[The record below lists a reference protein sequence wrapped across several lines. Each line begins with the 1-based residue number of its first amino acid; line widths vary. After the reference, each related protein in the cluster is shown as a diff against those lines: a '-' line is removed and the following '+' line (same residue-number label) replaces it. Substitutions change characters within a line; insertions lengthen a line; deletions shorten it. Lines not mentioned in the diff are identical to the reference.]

1 MPTELVEIG
10 FDLRGAGG
18 PFLVL
23 DDPIAGQLDNPD
35 WVLGGTIFIDITD
48 DVTNFTIRR
57 GKSNDIANFSSG
69 EAVVELNNR
78 LRYYDPTYEA
88 SPYYGNII
96 PKRQVRISTNY
107 RAAYTATRTNLVT
120 NPSLETNTTNWAS
133 TGSTTF
139 TRITTD
145 AYIGSASGRVT
156 TTGLGQMGARIMGT
170 SRIPVIASQVFT
182 GSVFVKDESTNA
194 QFRNEI
200 YWYNSGGSL
209 LSITTGSATTV
220 SSSAWTRI
228 SLSATAPT
236 NATMAMLVCQTSTNV
251 VASRSA
257 LFDAALFEQASTLGD
272 YFDGSTAPVSNFDA
286 DKTYSWSGTANA
298 STSTELANY
307 KEIGRQYFGSV
318 DDWNL
323 EYTPNG
329 DAVASFVTSDGF
341 ADLANTTITPG
352 TATPQFSGARVNA
365 VLDDPT
371 VGWSPDNRNIDTG
384 SAFLGA
390 DVIGEDT
397 NALAYIHKVEQS
409 ELGRF
414 FIAKDGRATFQDRTV
429 APSSVGLVELSNTG
443 TGIPYQD
450 LTVMYGSEDLAN
462 EIVLT
467 SAITSNTVVAND
479 TDSQNAYGIY
489 KLTLSDL
496 LLNDDTQ
503 LTDTALFLASKYS
516 QPKYRFDSL
525 NVRLNSLTT
534 GQQNQI
540 LGLELGSVVKVTFL
554 PSNLPPAIVRYAEI
568 IRIGHSVDITGEHM
582 VNFGL
587 ATVDLTYLV
596 LDDPVFGMLD
606 TNSNVLGF

>member
-1 MPTELVEIG
+1 MPTEKVEIG

-23 DDPIAGQLDNPD
+23 DDPVAGRLDDSD
-35 WVLGGTIFIDITD
+35 WVLGGTIFIDITG
-48 DVTNFTIRR
+48 DVTNFTIQR
-57 GKSNDIANFSSG
+57 GKANDIANFSSG
-69 EAVVELNNR
+69 EAVVELNNQN
-78 LRYYDPTYEA
+78 RYYDPTYEA

-96 PKRQVRISTNY
+96 PKRQVRISTN
-107 RAAYTATRTNLVT
+107 
-120 NPSLETNTTNWAS
+120 
-133 TGSTTF
+133 
-139 TRITTD
+139 
-145 AYIGSASGRVT
+145 
-156 TTGLGQMGARIMGT
+156 GT
-170 SRIPVIASQVFT
+170 I
-182 GSVFVKDESTNA
+182 
-194 QFRNEI
+194 
-200 YWYNSGGSL
+200 
-209 LSITTGSATTV
+209 
-220 SSSAWTRI
+220 
-228 SLSATAPT
+228 
-236 NATMAMLVCQTSTNV
+236 
-251 VASRSA
+251 
-257 LFDAALFEQASTLGD
+257 
-272 YFDGSTAPVSNFDA
+272 
-286 DKTYSWSGTANA
+286 
-298 STSTELANY
+298 
-307 KEIGRQYFGSV
+307 QYFGSV

-323 EYTPNG
+323 AYSSNG

-341 ADLANTTITPG
+341 AELTNQTLPAS
-352 TATPQFSGARVNA
+352 TATAQFSGARVNA
-365 VLDDPT
+365 ILDSPFVD
-371 VGWSPDNRNIDTG
+371 WAPDNRQIDTG

-390 DVIGEDT
+390 DVIAEGT
-397 NALAYIHKVEQS
+397 SALAYIQKVEQS

-414 FIAKDGRATFQDRTV
+414 FIAKDGKATFQDRTV
-429 APSSVGLVELSNTG
+429 APSSVGLIELSNTG

-450 LTVMYGSEDLAN
+450 LVVMYGSEDLAN
-462 EIVLT
+462 EIVA
-467 SAITSNTVVAND
+467 SSVITSTQVIAND

-489 KLTLSDL
+489 NLTLNDL

-516 QPKYRFDSL
+516 QPQYRFDSL

-568 IRIGHSVDITGEHM
+568 IRLNHSVDIAGEHI

>member
-35 WVLGGTIFIDITD
+35 WVLGGTIFIDITN
-48 DVTNFTIRR
+48 DVTNITIRR

-69 EAVVELNNR
+69 ESVVELNNR

-96 PKRQVRISTNY
+96 PKRQVRISTN
-107 RAAYTATRTNLVT
+107 
-120 NPSLETNTTNWAS
+120 
-133 TGSTTF
+133 G
-139 TRITTD
+139 I
-145 AYIGSASGRVT
+145 I
-156 TTGLGQMGARIMGT
+156 
-170 SRIPVIASQVFT
+170 
-182 GSVFVKDESTNA
+182 
-194 QFRNEI
+194 
-200 YWYNSGGSL
+200 
-209 LSITTGSATTV
+209 
-220 SSSAWTRI
+220 
-228 SLSATAPT
+228 
-236 NATMAMLVCQTSTNV
+236 
-251 VASRSA
+251 
-257 LFDAALFEQASTLGD
+257 
-272 YFDGSTAPVSNFDA
+272 
-286 DKTYSWSGTANA
+286 
-298 STSTELANY
+298 
-307 KEIGRQYFGSV
+307 QYFGSV

-323 EYTPNG
+323 AYEPNG
-329 DAVASFVTSDGF
+329 DAVANFVTSDGF
-341 ADLANTTITPG
+341 ADLANTTVTPG
-352 TATPQFSGARVNA
+352 TSVPQFSGARVNA
-365 VLDDPT
+365 ILDDPT

-384 SAFLGA
+384 SAYLGA
-390 DVIGEDT
+390 DVIADDT
-397 NALAYIHKVEQS
+397 NALSYIHKVEQS

-414 FIAKDGRATFQDRTV
+414 FIAKDGKATFQDRTV
-429 APSSVGLVELSNTG
+429 APSSVGLIELSNTG

-462 EIVLT
+462 EIVL
-467 SAITSNTVVAND
+467 SSVITSTTVVAND

-489 KLTLSDL
+489 NLTLNDL

-516 QPKYRFDSL
+516 QPQYRFDSL
-525 NVRLNSLTT
+525 NVRLNSLTLA
-534 GQQNQI
+534 QQNQI
-540 LGLELGSVVKVTFL
+540 LGLELGAVVKVTFL

-596 LDDPVFGMLD
+596 LNDPVFGMLD

>member
-23 DDPIAGQLDNPD
+23 DDPIAGQLDDPD

-69 EAVVELNNR
+69 ESVVELNNR

-96 PKRQVRISTNY
+96 PKRQVRISTN
-107 RAAYTATRTNLVT
+107 
-120 NPSLETNTTNWAS
+120 
-133 TGSTTF
+133 G
-139 TRITTD
+139 I
-145 AYIGSASGRVT
+145 I
-156 TTGLGQMGARIMGT
+156 
-170 SRIPVIASQVFT
+170 
-182 GSVFVKDESTNA
+182 
-194 QFRNEI
+194 
-200 YWYNSGGSL
+200 
-209 LSITTGSATTV
+209 
-220 SSSAWTRI
+220 
-228 SLSATAPT
+228 
-236 NATMAMLVCQTSTNV
+236 
-251 VASRSA
+251 
-257 LFDAALFEQASTLGD
+257 
-272 YFDGSTAPVSNFDA
+272 
-286 DKTYSWSGTANA
+286 
-298 STSTELANY
+298 
-307 KEIGRQYFGSV
+307 QYFGSV

-323 EYTPNG
+323 AYQPNG
-329 DAVASFVTSDGF
+329 DAVANFVTSDGF
-341 ADLANTTITPG
+341 ADLANTTITAG
-352 TATPQFSGARVNA
+352 TSTPQFSGARVNA

-384 SAFLGA
+384 SAYLGA
-390 DVIGEDT
+390 DVIAADT

-414 FIAKDGRATFQDRTV
+414 FIAKDGKATFQDRTV
-429 APSSVGLVELSNTG
+429 APSSVGLIELSNTG

-467 SAITSNTVVAND
+467 SAITSTTVVAND

-489 KLTLSDL
+489 NLTLSDL

-516 QPKYRFDSL
+516 QPQYRFDSL

-568 IRIGHSVDITGEHM
+568 IRIGHSVDIAGEHT

>member
-23 DDPIAGQLDNPD
+23 DDPIAGQLDDPD

-48 DVTNFTIRR
+48 DVTSIQITR

-69 EAVVELNNR
+69 ESVIELNNR

-96 PKRQVRISTNY
+96 PKRQVRISTN
-107 RAAYTATRTNLVT
+107 
-120 NPSLETNTTNWAS
+120 
-133 TGSTTF
+133 G
-139 TRITTD
+139 I
-145 AYIGSASGRVT
+145 I
-156 TTGLGQMGARIMGT
+156 
-170 SRIPVIASQVFT
+170 
-182 GSVFVKDESTNA
+182 
-194 QFRNEI
+194 
-200 YWYNSGGSL
+200 
-209 LSITTGSATTV
+209 
-220 SSSAWTRI
+220 
-228 SLSATAPT
+228 
-236 NATMAMLVCQTSTNV
+236 
-251 VASRSA
+251 
-257 LFDAALFEQASTLGD
+257 
-272 YFDGSTAPVSNFDA
+272 
-286 DKTYSWSGTANA
+286 
-298 STSTELANY
+298 
-307 KEIGRQYFGSV
+307 QYFGSV

-323 EYTPNG
+323 AYQPNG
-329 DAVASFVTSDGF
+329 DAVANFVTSDGF
-341 ADLANTTITPG
+341 ADLANTTITAG
-352 TATPQFSGARVNA
+352 TSTPQFSGARVNA

-390 DVIGEDT
+390 DVIAADT
-397 NALAYIHKVEQS
+397 NALSYIHKVEQS

-429 APSSVGLVELSNTG
+429 TPSSVGLIELSNTG

-467 SAITSNTVVAND
+467 SAITSTTVVAND

-489 KLTLSDL
+489 NLTLSDL

-503 LTDTALFLASKYS
+503 LTDTALFLAAKYS

-525 NVRLNSLTT
+525 NVRLNSLTLA
-534 GQQNQI
+534 QQNQI

-568 IRIGHSVDITGEHM
+568 IRIGHSVDITGEHT

-596 LDDPVFGMLD
+596 LDDPAFGMLD
-606 TNSNVLGF
+606 NNNVLGF